1 MHVHGAH
8 LNPNAYAAVEAE
20 KTAARK
26 RAAEVRKKLLAGASE
41 AEGEA
46 ELQPIPAADEGNEG
60 DSPPG
65 DQTSKENPAEENDP
79 PKRDAPGSEDAGEQ
93 GESPDSMSIWG

>member
-20 KTAARK
+20 KTAAAK
-26 RAAEVRKKLLAGASE
+26 RAAEARKKLLSGASE
-41 AEGEA
+41 IESEA
-46 ELQPIPAADEGNEG
+46 EVQAIPVTDESNED

-65 DQTSKENPAEENDP
+65 QNQQLPQISKKSDAEEND
-79 PKRDAPGSEDAGEQ
+79 DAKNDAGEED
-93 GESPDSMSIWG
+93 ESADPISIWG